1 MNRRALLSSIGG
13 VAIGSIAGCLGGLT
27 GSSSGC
33 DVEITRSS
41 VRVAYECL
49 SGTAVFLDVVAES
62 DGCGGELTLE
72 LIQDGEVHYETT
84 ASDDSGTW
92 HFDTRTDGRRPE
104 PGTTR
109 VELRDGD
116 EVVAEGT
123 IEVDHYLDAPAALVQ
138 EPTVSPKTTTVGEP
152 VTVTIPV
159 AREGGGGEATLE
171 LTADGETIWERT
183 ETIEGGYDCG
193 YRDGPTYEVT
203 HAFEEPGEYRLTAS
217 VSFRDALGD
226 GDEADAGPVTV
237 ERASD

>member
-13 VAIGSIAGCLGGLT
+13 VAIGSTAGCLGGLT
-27 GSSSGC
+27 GSGSGC
-33 DVEITRSS
+33 DVGITRSS

-49 SGTAVFLDVVAES
+49 SGPAVFLDVVGES
-62 DGCGGELTLE
+62 DDCGGELALE
-72 LIQDGEVHYETT
+72 LIQDGELHYETT
-84 ASDDSGTW
+84 VSGDSGEW
-92 HFDTRTDGRRPE
+92 RVDTRTGGGGPD
-104 PGTTR
+104 PGTAR

-116 EVVAEGT
+116 EVVAGET

-138 EPTVSPKTTTVGEP
+138 EPTVSPKTTIVGEP
-152 VTVTIPV
+152 VTITIPV
-159 AREGGGGEATLE
+159 ARKGGAGAATLE

-226 GDEADAGPVTV
+226 GDEADVGPVTV